1 MDTLKSARTQAS
13 SPCSLIPLSGRKGW
27 FSRNLHTQTLLL
39 RYFSKASETH
49 DVWLRGSF
57 MSNFQP
63 DSKLWE
69 QAFFFPFLQLSSY
82 YERLKIRFRQ
92 TLLDSQEIQNETINT
107 ASCSMD
113 VLGTPNSSSRRK
125 EGRTQLRVGWL
136 CLLVILL
143 LLLKQRISKVPDI
156 EIP

>member
-1 MDTLKSARTQAS
+1 MRTGF
-13 SPCSLIPLSGRKGW
+13 L
-27 FSRNLHTQTLLL
+27 
-39 RYFSKASETH
+39 
-49 DVWLRGSF
+49 
-57 MSNFQP
+57 
-63 DSKLWE
+63 
-69 QAFFFPFLQLSSY
+69 FFPFLQLSSY

-136 CLLVILL
+136 CLPVILL

>member
-1 MDTLKSARTQAS
+1 MFLYTSWCQLREKGKNTPPSVSRHARLMDTLKPARTRVS
-13 SPCSLIPLSGRKGW
+13 SPRSLIPLSGRKGW

-63 DSKLWE
+63 GSKLWE
-69 QAFFFPFLQLSSY
+69 QAFFFFPFLQLSSY
-82 YERLKIRFRQ
+82 YERLKVRFRQ
-92 TLLDSQEIQNETINT
+92 TLLDSQEIQNKTINA
-107 ASCSMD
+107 ASCSTD

-125 EGRTQLRVGWL
+125 EGRT
-136 CLLVILL
+136 
-143 LLLKQRISKVPDI
+143 
-156 EIP
+156 

>member
-1 MDTLKSARTQAS
+1 MMYDSVALLCLT
-13 SPCSLIPLSGRKGW
+13 
-27 FSRNLHTQTLLL
+27 FSQTANYENGL
-39 RYFSKASETH
+39 
-49 DVWLRGSF
+49 
-57 MSNFQP
+57 
-63 DSKLWE
+63 
-69 QAFFFPFLQLSSY
+69 FFFPFLQLSSY

-107 ASCSMD
+107 AFCSMD

-136 CLLVILL
+136 CLPVILL